1 MINESGQNTSADNAQ
16 HYECRT
22 PLAGADTSLAGS
34 GIERNGNGPDG
45 TDCSATV
52 SAKNIGAAHL
62 EVPQCQCGEVRPEAF
77 DKKVYRSRWAPFRF
91 ARWRKQCRACSLEQ
105 LRAAIRDRSIPEP
118 NTGCW
123 LWLGTGYRGY
133 GSTRVPGWRR
143 RTYPAHRVSFIAF
156 RGPIPSGLTLDHLC
170 RVKCCVNPDH
180 LEPVTGAENSRR
192 ANVLRPNCL
201 RGHPITTLP
210 TGRRVCRRCRADA
223 QLKYTKLLPSA
234 HPPTPAGIG
243 Q

>member
-62 EVPQCQCGEVRPEAF
+62 EVLAFHALKQWCYRHYKKALRSGRLTPGPCFAAGEQCTGKRINGHHH
-77 DKKVYRSRWAPFRF
+77 DYRQPLDVVWS
-91 ARWRKQCRACSLEQ
+91 CDGHH
-105 LRAAIRDRSIPEP
+105 AAIDKLRRDGHS
-118 NTGCW
+118 
-123 LWLGTGYRGY
+123 LASAMVQLL
-133 GSTRVPGWRR
+133 
-143 RTYPAHRVSFIAF
+143 
-156 RGPIPSGLTLDHLC
+156 IPS
-170 RVKCCVNPDH
+170 
-180 LEPVTGAENSRR
+180 A
-192 ANVLRPNCL
+192 A
-201 RGHPITTLP
+201 
-210 TGRRVCRRCRADA
+210 
-223 QLKYTKLLPSA
+223 
-234 HPPTPAGIG
+234 PAAGPLWKTVGSG